1 MNFSYLKEPV
11 SVETEGCPYPSLVSL
26 TADPQE
32 DSPRLFDSSGQRVVH
47 LAPVVVGEG
56 AGGVVVVV

>member
-1 MNFSYLKEPV
+1 MNFWYLKEPS

-26 TADPQE
+26 TADSQE
-32 DSPRLFDSSGQRVVH
+32 DSSRLFDSPGHQVVH